1 MPNLIAEWRAFLIEN
16 LKTAETQDAIE
27 QVIRGTKGDLSRIFQ
42 NVFPKAEVE
51 KEVYERFQ
59 SAISKRT
66 LESIPIVE
74 EEEKQSLKE
83 EVNAYVQSEVLLFSK
98 VLFNESLDDLHP
110 EIIAALG
117 KSNYDTLRERYN
129 GSDQLMIYMMQSVL
143 TYTSQVILKQHEAA
157 ILANYPET
165 LSLIRLD
172 SEPDLNG
179 RHQSLQKRLPVLA
192 LHGDTIHYIYEDVR
206 IDPEGVYQEPRTVTF
221 KIDEDHQRRI
231 TSLFPLRVNTIQKSS
246 KGCLDELKTIISSNQ
261 LKQRETNR
269 WAVEFSPRSNTIQG
283 ELQLKGFNYN
293 LYNNMQARALNIT
306 APEIRTLTVDYQ
318 LQQLNAIQQELED
331 VIVRLTKFRLSRWD
345 NDPRNTDIDTAL
357 RSLEAIQSETAQKIK
372 NTAATARDIQQLSLE
387 TFNAITLSLNKNIFE
402 KPALK
407 EAYGIFERIM
417 TAIINFING
426 TDESAVELAVKPLFK
441 YAELSTHGS
450 DEIIAESSD
459 VADSFEDDKHR
470 PRSNSMGSR

>member
-1 MPNLIAEWRAFLIEN
+1 MPNLIAEWRAFLIDN
-16 LKTAETQDAIE
+16 LKTGKTQDEIK
-27 QVIRGTKGDLSRIFQ
+27 QVVGGTKGDLSRIFQ
-42 NVFPKAEVE
+42 NVFPTSAVE

-59 SAISKRT
+59 RAISKRT

-83 EVNAYVQSEVLLFSK
+83 EVNAYVQSEALLFSK
-98 VLFNESLDDLHP
+98 VLFNESLDGLHP
-110 EIIAALG
+110 GIIAALG
-117 KSNYDTLRERYN
+117 ESNHSTLLERF
-129 GSDQLMIYMMQSVL
+129 GSDQLMSYILQSAL
-143 TYTSQVILKQHEAA
+143 MYTSQMILQQHEAA

-172 SEPDLNG
+172 SKPDLDG
-179 RHQSLQKRLPVLA
+179 MHQSLQKRLPVLA
-192 LHGDTIHYIYEDVR
+192 LHGDTIYYIYEDVA
-206 IDPEGVYQEPRTVTF
+206 IEGDGVYQKPVTDAY
-221 KIDEDHQRRI
+221 KMDEEHQSQI
-231 TSLFPLRVNTIQKSS
+231 THLFPARVNTVQKSS
-246 KGCLDELKTIISSNQ
+246 KNCLENLERIIGSNQ
-261 LKQRETNR
+261 RKLRKAGF
-269 WAVEFSPRSNTIQG
+269 WVGDFAPRPITIQG

-372 NTAATARDIQQLSLE
+372 NTAPTARDIQQLSLE

-470 PRSNSMGSR
+470 PRSNSMG